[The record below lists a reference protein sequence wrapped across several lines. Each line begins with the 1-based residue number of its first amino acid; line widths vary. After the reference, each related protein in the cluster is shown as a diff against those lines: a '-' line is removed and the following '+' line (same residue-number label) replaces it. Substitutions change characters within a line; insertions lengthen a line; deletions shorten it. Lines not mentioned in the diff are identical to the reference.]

1 MTGHETVSSK
11 SVFRGKIIEV
21 FLDRIRLPNGTKA
34 ERETVRHPG
43 AVGIVGVLGGRVLM
57 VKQMRHAV
65 GRELLEIPAGKLDEA
80 GESPEDCARRELEE
94 ETGYRAEDLQR
105 LVTFLASPGFTD
117 EAVHVFLST
126 HLTKVSDPPTEDSGE
141 PISIEWIPVEEI
153 TSAIETGRVADAK
166 TIIGLL
172 MFRLRVSE
180 ET

>member
-1 MTGHETVSSK
+1 MSGHETVSSK

-21 FLDRIRLPNGTKA
+21 FVDRIRLPDGSGA

-43 AVGIVGVLGGRVLM
+43 AVGIVGIHDGRVLM
-57 VKQMRHAV
+57 VKQVRHAV

-94 ETGYRAEDLQR
+94 ETGYEAENLEK
-105 LVTFLASPGFTD
+105 LVTYVASPGFTD

-126 HLTKVSDPPTEDSGE
+126 KLTRISDPPSDDEGE
-141 PISIEWIPVEEI
+141 PISIEWIPVDDI
-153 TSAIETGRVADAK
+153 PSAIEAGRVIDAK

-172 MFRLRVSE
+172 MFRLRLGE